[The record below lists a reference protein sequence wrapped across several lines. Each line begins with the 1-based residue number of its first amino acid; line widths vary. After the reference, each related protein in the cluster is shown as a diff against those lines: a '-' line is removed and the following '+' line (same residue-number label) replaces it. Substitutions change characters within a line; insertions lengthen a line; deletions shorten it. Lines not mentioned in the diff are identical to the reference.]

1 MSNNQTNNSKMMRR
15 KPTGGVP
22 SVEDLCEAILEAPVY
37 DREDPPSGASLVAA
51 YVALTELAQDLAERV
66 MGCGDARDAMEAPAS
81 GEEWA

>member
-1 MSNNQTNNSKMMRR
+1 MKTNQAKSRETTKTGD
-15 KPTGGVP
+15 KP
-22 SVEDLCEAILEAPVY
+22 SLEDLCETILEAPVY
-37 DREDPPSGASLVAA
+37 DRADPPSHASLVAA